1 MEITVYLAG
10 HIHSNWREEVI
21 TKAAKKGLSV
31 KWVAPQTDHSRSDN
45 IGEEILGEQP
55 DKLYKDDAASDINN
69 FRTQVLMNKADIVLA
84 LFGEEFKQWNTAMD
98 AAIAIE
104 NKIPTIIVRP
114 ETLIHPLKELSNRA
128 NVTVS
133 TIEQALDVIQYVFD

>member
-1 MEITVYLAG
+1 
-10 HIHSNWREEVI
+10 
-21 TKAAKKGLSV
+21 
-31 KWVAPQTDHSRSDN
+31 
-45 IGEEILGEQP
+45 
-55 DKLYKDDAASDINN
+55 
-69 FRTQVLMNKADIVLA
+69 
-84 LFGEEFKQWNTAMD
+84 MD